1 MKDTH
6 VYNDKMYNGNLLI
19 DRVEHVY
26 IDVDGVVYSYG
37 RYNGSYSPASGSL
50 GSYGDGVWMRLDG
63 EKAANFI
70 TDRTSKYPTAKYSV
84 EVDGGKVKSYYDK
97 LYNRGKSLQG
107 KTGYFKYGRV
117 IDTYSLAGPG
127 GNNCTT
133 IVYKALNYG
142 CTNIGAPQTPAGI
155 LYNFRKADY
164 IKQGYNPGRHIWGP
178 K

>member
-1 MKDTH
+1 
-6 VYNDKMYNGNLLI
+6 
-19 DRVEHVY
+19 
-26 IDVDGVVYSYG
+26 
-37 RYNGSYSPASGSL
+37 
-50 GSYGDGVWMRLDG
+50 MRLDG

-84 EVDGGKVKSYYDK
+84 EVDGGKV
-97 LYNRGKSLQG
+97 KSLQG

-142 CTNIGAPQTPAGI
+142 CTNIGAPQTLAGI